1 MSPAGVFGEKNF
13 SVGYPITSYSLHMT
27 NSQDCWISIYTN
39 KIVKANKSVIMVSK
53 LIGLVVSPAGWH
65 IVLHGTVNGSNR
77 DD

>member
-13 SVGYPITSYSLHMT
+13 SVGYPITSYSLHMI
-27 NSQDCWISIYTN
+27 NIYTN

-65 IVLHGTVNGSNR
+65 VVLHGTVNGSNR